1 MSDNDSDFMD
11 AKEFVQKENEAETK
25 LGDSASGKFVPKTPN
40 LPRDFDRMQM
50 TDLEELNLMS
60 GSISEKRKN
69 TKKFGKKLES
79 ILRG

>member
-11 AKEFVQKENEAETK
+11 AKEFVLNTEIENEAEAK
-25 LGDSASGKFVPKTPN
+25 LGDSASGNFVPKTPN

-60 GSISEKRKN
+60 GSISEKKKKIRK
-69 TKKFGKKLES
+69 S
-79 ILRG
+79 SARS